1 MQFVFKLKFFFL
13 SILLILIYFLKGD
26 ILLINLLIHK
36 LIIIFIVGVSLSLSG
51 LILQNILKNPLV
63 EPYILGISSASALG
77 FVISIILNFNIF
89 LTNALMLSFIFMCY
103 VLIISNYGN
112 SLKFILIGISIN
124 LICSSLINLLMAI
137 SKQDIFKTIFI
148 LWGNL
153 DRILTK
159 NEVLFLYIC
168 LIIVV
173 FSLIWIYFNRKKLL
187 LLSLSDE
194 ESLSLGLELKKY
206 KRVFITISFILVSI
220 SVYFAGIIG
229 FVGLIVPHISKILNK
244 DNYSFVI
251 FDCVNISLILLI
263 LAQLL
268 LKFLNFSLPIGI
280 ITSLIG
286 APFFVLL
293 LIRYLR

>member
-1 MQFVFKLKFFFL
+1 M
-13 SILLILIYFLKGD
+13 LILIYFLKGD

>member
-89 LTNALMLSFIFMCY
+89 LTNALMLFFIFMCY

-159 NEVLFLYIC
+159 NEILFLYIC
-168 LIIVV
+168 LIVVV

>member
-1 MQFVFKLKFFFL
+1 M
-13 SILLILIYFLKGD
+13 
-26 ILLINLLIHK
+26 INLLIHK

-89 LTNALMLSFIFMCY
+89 LTNALMLFFIFMCY

>member
-1 MQFVFKLKFFFL
+1 M
-13 SILLILIYFLKGD
+13 LILIYFLKGD

-89 LTNALMLSFIFMCY
+89 LTNALMLFFIFMCY

-159 NEVLFLYIC
+159 NEILFLYIC
-168 LIIVV
+168 LIVVV

>member
-89 LTNALMLSFIFMCY
+89 LTNALMLFFIFMCY